1 MKQNIVGPGVNKQE
15 HRRKRNSLAVH
26 PCTLPSDEGE
36 TMWNDILVLD
46 GAPPI
51 GTVQGADVGQG
62 SLPVSDRC
70 DILHFEF

>member
-1 MKQNIVGPGVNKQE
+1 
-15 HRRKRNSLAVH
+15 
-26 PCTLPSDEGE
+26 
-36 TMWNDILVLD
+36 MWNDILVLD